1 MRYACASRGMII
13 MFAALLLPAPR
24 LVAAIGFE
32 DALRL
37 GVERSPALTAV
48 AARTESARESLA
60 SAGALPDPRLTLG
73 LADWPVTGP
82 DAFDLRADD
91 MTSQQIGLM
100 QEFPARAK
108 REAQRAMAE
117 ARLAQTRSG
126 QIAEQAAVRSRIAQA
141 WIGLWAAQLQL
152 DALEAMREPADI
164 AERTAQARLSG
175 GEGSASEV
183 LALKAS
189 TLTLENRI
197 EAARGVVRV
206 ASVGLAR
213 WLDVAPENL
222 RVEGP
227 LPDVRNLPVP
237 EARLLAE
244 IDRLAPMQPWA
255 QRERVA
261 GAEADAALAERHADW
276 GLGLTWGRRE
286 RSPQGMS
293 RSDMVMLEFSVGLP
307 AFTRRRQ
314 NHDIAA
320 RRADHAA
327 AMAEHEDA
335 RRDQLEALHRALAD
349 WHRLIRQLERLEGEA
364 LPLARDRSAVALAAY
379 GAGAALEPWLDA
391 RRDQIELTIDHA
403 RLQGELG
410 SAWAALAWLMP
421 DEEPNP

>member
-1 MRYACASRGMII
+1 M
-13 MFAALLLPAPR
+13 
-24 LVAAIGFE
+24 
-32 DALRL
+32 
-37 GVERSPALTAV
+37 
-48 AARTESARESLA
+48 
-60 SAGALPDPRLTLG
+60 
-73 LADWPVTGP
+73 
-82 DAFDLRADD
+82 
-91 MTSQQIGLM
+91 
-100 QEFPARAK
+100 
-108 REAQRAMAE
+108 
-117 ARLAQTRSG
+117 
-126 QIAEQAAVRSRIAQA
+126 
-141 WIGLWAAQLQL
+141 
-152 DALEAMREPADI
+152 
-164 AERTAQARLSG
+164 
-175 GEGSASEV
+175 
-183 LALKAS
+183 
-189 TLTLENRI
+189 
-197 EAARGVVRV
+197 
-206 ASVGLAR
+206 
-213 WLDVAPENL
+213 
-222 RVEGP
+222 EGP